1 MSNNLSI
8 ILFKVTFNTI
18 MTLGTRLDSLNKSI
32 NGVDI
37 FSSKPFHE
45 ASYIVGLAG
54 LNKLLNIA
62 LSLSTAL

>member
-1 MSNNLSI
+1 
-8 ILFKVTFNTI
+8 